1 MSKRWLRAVAVAA
14 VAHARA
20 VLRCLAVCL
29 GAALAVAA
37 WSPAAHA
44 AGLFLPV
51 AGKEA
56 AVAAAALGEGP
67 SQAMAWERRV
77 RVLHHELA
85 GVRADVQA
93 GDTGR
98 LWLNIRPG
106 VALDVAVERTAP
118 TKWGY
123 SLSGRIEGDQV
134 GFVTFVVH
142 DRALAGSIWTPDAAY
157 EVRHL
162 GGGVH
167 GLGEVTS
174 MPPVECGGAMP
185 EELAAGVTH
194 QRSGAD
200 GDDGSTVDIL
210 VVWTTAREQQAGGV
224 PQVRTEIDWF
234 IAFTNDA
241 LQRSGAFLQLRLV
254 GAEAV
259 DYEDTGSPFTSLQRL
274 SDPADGHLDAV
285 TALRDALGAD
295 LVSLA
300 VGRAYRSNVAN
311 VLGPFSVIGRN
322 PSTFAHEIG
331 HNLGLDHE
339 RDGRIVRQQAYGHGF
354 TIASTCQSTI
364 MSYGDRCVLRD
375 GTTLARPVPFY
386 ASPWHHSPWDGEPL
400 GVSRFTKLRGPAGPA
415 DAVLALNRNRHA
427 VANFRLSPGA
437 R

>member
-1 MSKRWLRAVAVAA
+1 MSKCGLRAVAVAA
-14 VAHARA
+14 VA
-20 VLRCLAVCL
+20 
-29 GAALAVAA
+29 LAVAG

-51 AGKEA
+51 ADKEA
-56 AVAAAALGEGP
+56 AVAASALSGAPRRWPG
-67 SQAMAWERRV
+67 ERRV
-77 RVLHHELA
+77 RILHHELA
-85 GVRADVQA
+85 GVRADAQA

-98 LWLNIRPG
+98 LLLNIRPG

-118 TKWGY
+118 TRWGY

-142 DRALAGSIWTPDAAY
+142 DQALAGSIWTPDAAY

-167 GLGEVTS
+167 SVGEVTGV
-174 MPPVECGGAMP
+174 PPVECGGAMP
-185 EELAAGVTH
+185 EESSAAGATH
-194 QRSGAD
+194 QRSAG
-200 GDDGSTVDIL
+200 GDDGSMVDIV
-210 VVWTTAREQQAGGV
+210 VVWTRAREQQAGGA
-224 PQVRTEIDWF
+224 PQVRAEIDWA

-254 GAEAV
+254 GAEAA

-285 TALRDALGAD
+285 HALRDALGAD

-300 VGRAYRSNVAN
+300 VGRDYRSNVAN

-364 MSYGDRCVLRD
+364 MSYGSRCVLRD
-375 GTTLARPVPFY
+375 GSTLARPVPFY